1 MSDESNGIACNGG
14 EMVGID
20 GIGAGK
26 QSVDVLVPRGR
37 GILQKQQV
45 IVAESLLK
53 DGKGRIHVNE

>member
-1 MSDESNGIACNGG
+1 MMSDESNGIACNGG

-37 GILQKQQV
+37 GIL
-45 IVAESLLK
+45 
-53 DGKGRIHVNE
+53 